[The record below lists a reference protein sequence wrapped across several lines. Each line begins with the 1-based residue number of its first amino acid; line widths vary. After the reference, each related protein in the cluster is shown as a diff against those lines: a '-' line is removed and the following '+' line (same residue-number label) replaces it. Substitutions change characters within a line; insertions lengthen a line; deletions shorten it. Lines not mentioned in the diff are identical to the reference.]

1 MTVSRTT
8 KTSALDND
16 GSRGEDKAGTIR
28 RAIRG
33 AIVERALRP
42 GDRLPEDTLGERFGV
57 SRTIARHAL
66 GQLASE
72 GLVDLRRNRIAVVA
86 TPSMEEARDTFEVRI
101 ELERLVVKAL
111 AGRLDKS
118 QIALLRE
125 HVKAEQSARG
135 GSEAASIRLATEFHV
150 LLAEMTGKSILTRY
164 VNEVSYRCA
173 LTLSAFSRPHSA
185 DCAVNEHSQIIEAL
199 AAGSAEDAM
208 KLMSSH
214 LEEVAERALLVAPEA
229 RARDLMDILAPYAEQ
244 VALAPDRGPSGR
256 R

>member
-1 MTVSRTT
+1 MPSNADSDSS
-8 KTSALDND
+8 K
-16 GSRGEDKAGTIR
+16 GEDKAGAIC
-28 RAIRG
+28 RAIRR
-33 AIVERALRP
+33 AIVERALCP
-42 GDRLPEDTLGERFGV
+42 GDRLPEDALGERFGV

-66 GQLASE
+66 GQLGAE

-111 AGRLDKS
+111 AGRLHKN
-118 QIALLRE
+118 QVAQLRD
-125 HVKAEQSARG
+125 HVKAEQAASG
-135 GSEAASIRLATEFHV
+135 GSQAASIRLATEFHV
-150 LLAEMTGKSILTRY
+150 LLAEMTGNSILTRY

-185 DCAVNEHSQIIEAL
+185 DCAVNEHSQIIDAL
-199 AAGSAEDAM
+199 VAGTTDNAM

-244 VALAPDRGPSGR
+244 VARPPGR
-256 R
+256 RPASKR